1 MLSML
6 SMLSIVSVDQSRWI
20 LKLSRSFPIC
30 FKSFSN
36 ISFRSKRAVTSLK
49 WSYNQY
55 VAWYYNQYVLF
66 SRNNQYVKWIHCM
79 RIFWFAFVRLKFL
92 TWASK
97 PRGLSPPI
105 VLLCSGWLPF
115 ELGKFWESRYS
126 GYGDGKRPHLCHRVQ
141 RAGHVRR
148 RRHGSGNC
156 SSGAGYWLT
165 ELRASWWKWVRIGPI
180 ICSGWAGYWTTT
192 HCCLAANHPRVYW
205 AAETK
210 PVSSGGTVPN
220 HSS

>member
-20 LKLSRSFPIC
+20 LKLSTFPIC
-30 FKSFSN
+30 FKSFLN
-36 ISFRSKRAVTSLK
+36 TSFRSKRAVTSLK

-55 VAWYYNQYVLF
+55 AECWYNQYVAWYYN
-66 SRNNQYVKWIHCM
+66 HCM
-79 RIFWFAFVRLKFL
+79 RIFCFAFLRLKFS

-115 ELGKFWESRYS
+115 ELGKFWESKYS

-148 RRHGSGNC
+148 RRHGSGSC

-180 ICSGWAGYWTTT
+180 ICSGWAGYWTST
-192 HCCLAANHPRVYW
+192 HCCLADQSPKGVILG
-205 AAETK
+205 
-210 PVSSGGTVPN
+210 SGD
-220 HSS
+220 